1 MLRMQVM
8 SGTFSSELASK
19 LRERDSLGLLAITVT
34 DRPGVAALVVAA
46 EQDCADERAVDVV
59 LGADRPLAEQA
70 ERLWADRLAPFARHM
85 AGITPM
91 TMGPASLRPHDPEL
105 PAAAT
110 RLLDRVRAGLAQSG
124 LDDGRWT
131 YDHIGSTAVPG
142 LRAKRIIDLQI
153 GADALPAEGSPADQ
167 VLEAAGF
174 VLATGSRPDSP
185 GVYRDGV
192 KQPGL
197 APDAAY
203 HKRLYFRADPSL
215 PAILHVRQLGAPWW
229 SYTVQFRDW
238 LRASPDGRRA
248 YEHAKQQAV
257 DAHANDADYDDYTR
271 AKAAFFDQVQAEY
284 EQAGQR
290 QTEALTRIGTS

>member
-1 MLRMQVM
+1 MMRVEVI
-8 SGTFSSELASK
+8 SGAFSAELAGR
-19 LRERDSLGLLAITVT
+19 LREHDSAGLLAVTVA

-46 EQDCADERAVDVV
+46 DQDCADRRGVDAVLAAGQP
-59 LGADRPLAEQA
+59 LGPQVD
-70 ERLWADRLAPFARHM
+70 RLWADRLAPFAQHL

-91 TMGPASLRPHDPEL
+91 RLGPASLRPHDPGL

-110 RLLDRVRAGLAQSG
+110 RLLDRLRAALARRG

-142 LRAKRIIDLQI
+142 LRAKRIIDVQI
-153 GADALPAEGSPADQ
+153 GVGSLPAEGSPADQ

-174 VLATGSRPDSP
+174 VAAAGSRPDSP
-185 GVYRDGV
+185 GVYRDRV
-192 KQPGL
+192 KDPGL

-203 HKRLYFRADPSL
+203 RKRLYFRADPPL

-238 LRASPDGRRA
+238 LRASPEGRRA
-248 YEHAKQQAV
+248 YEHAKQQAA
-257 DAHANDADYDDYTR
+257 DAHASDPDFDDYTR
-271 AKAAFFDQVQAEY
+271 AKAAFFDRVHAAYAPASRLQA
-284 EQAGQR
+284 
-290 QTEALTRIGTS
+290 